1 MPASLFG
8 ITALLLASAGAS
20 AEDYRLTAVPAGAE
34 EAALRETLVKGGPG
48 LLDALGRLS
57 AANPG
62 TAVSGL
68 AQLAAGLA
76 LLDAQ
81 KAKESLP
88 YLVHPDIQR
97 TLLWDHA
104 TIALGRAE
112 EALQQADAAAQAYLA
127 AAASYSSPVACDAL
141 GRAGELFAKAGQPQK
156 AMDVFDRQAAGC
168 PADAPKA
175 LQRLG
180 EVNEARGDRVAA
192 AAAYDRL
199 DRDFPTSAA
208 AHDASARLAALGAL
222 LPLVSP
228 ADRAAR
234 GLPAGLALLE
244 AGRNT
249 DAVRAFRSIPP
260 GILSADDADLVRV
273 SQARALLALGRV
285 IEAQAAIAPIKPDSP
300 HSAEAGFYRARI
312 KDRWSRSTAGYRQ
325 VLQQF
330 PGTRWAEESLLA
342 LANEYQKDARDEEAL
357 PHWRRLLAEYPDAKY
372 VERACWRTAWADYQ
386 AGRYEAAA
394 QALERTVRLRP
405 PSASTPGFLY
415 WAGRSRAALGQVDRA
430 RQLFEEAV
438 QRYKHTYHGLRAR
451 DALPRLP
458 AASASPTPV
467 LVASASAEPEPG
479 VPEPQATRIRQLLLI
494 DRLDEAQAEL
504 EALPHSRQGQATVA
518 WIDYRQ
524 GRLRPAIVAMKKAFP
539 EWIGEAGDH
548 LPAEVWHILYPLR
561 FDESLRAKAVEES
574 LDPSLVA
581 ALILQESTF
590 DAAALSRAGAR
601 GLMQVIPAT
610 GRKLARDLRV
620 PYRKAALHDPET
632 SLDFG
637 TRYLR
642 QMSDRYEGQVERVL
656 AAYNAG
662 PHRVDAWTAG
672 RPQMSA
678 EDFVESIPFTETR
691 FYVMVVLANR
701 DQYRRLYGLDKPP
714 TVVPLAEGPRP

>member
-1 MPASLFG
+1 LPASLVG
-8 ITALLLASAGAS
+8 VTALVLASAGA
-20 AEDYRLTAVPAGAE
+20 AGEDYRLTAAPAGPE
-34 EAALRETLVKGGPG
+34 ETALRETLARGGPG
-48 LLDALGRLS
+48 LPDALSRLS
-57 AANPG
+57 AAHPG
-62 TAVSGL
+62 TAISGL

-104 TIALGRAE
+104 TIAFGRAE
-112 EALQQADAAAQAYLA
+112 EALQQADAATQSYLA
-127 AAASYSSPVACDAL
+127 AAASNSGPVACDAL
-141 GRAGELFAKAGQPQK
+141 GRAGEVFARTNQALKAVE
-156 AMDVFDRQAAGC
+156 VFERQATGC

-180 EVNEARGDRVAA
+180 EIHESRGDRASA

-208 AHDASARLAALGAL
+208 AHDTAARLTALAAL
-222 LPLVSP
+222 LPPASP

-260 GILSADDADLVRV
+260 GVLSAEDADLVRV
-273 SQARALLALGRV
+273 SQARALLALGRA
-285 IEAQAAIAPIKPDSP
+285 IEAQAALAPIKPDSP
-300 HSAEAGFYRARI
+300 HAAEAGLYRARI
-312 KDRWSRSTAGYRQ
+312 KDRWSRSTGGYRQ
-325 VLQQF
+325 VLQDF

-342 LANEYQKDARDEEAL
+342 LANEFQKDARDEEAL
-357 PHWRRLLAEYPDAKY
+357 PYWRRLLAEYPDGKY

-405 PSASTPGFLY
+405 ATASTPGFLY

-458 AASASPTPV
+458 AAPASPSPA
-467 LVASASAEPEPG
+467 LLASTSAEPEPG
-479 VPEPQATRIRQLLLI
+479 VPEPQATRLRQLLLI
-494 DRLDEAQAEL
+494 DRLDEAQVEL

-518 WIDYRQ
+518 WIDWRR
-524 GRLRPAIVAMKKAFP
+524 GRLRPAIVAMKRAFP
-539 EWIGEAGDH
+539 EWIGEAGDR
-548 LPAEVWHILYPLR
+548 LPAEVWRILFPLR
-561 FDESLRAKAVEES
+561 FDESLRAKAAEEG

-590 DAAALSRAGAR
+590 DADALSRAGAR

-642 QMSDRYEGQVERVL
+642 QMSDRFEGQVERVL

-672 RPQMSA
+672 RPQISA

-701 DQYRRLYGLDKPP
+701 DQYRRLYGLDKPT
-714 TVVPLAEGPRP
+714 TVVPLAQGARP